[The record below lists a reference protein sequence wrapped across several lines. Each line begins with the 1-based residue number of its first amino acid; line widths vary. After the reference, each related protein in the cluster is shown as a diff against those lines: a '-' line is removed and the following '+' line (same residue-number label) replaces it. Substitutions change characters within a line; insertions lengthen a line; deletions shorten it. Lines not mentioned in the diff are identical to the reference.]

1 MCIRD
6 SRGTVQDKSITIIGN
21 KNLFMAYAHVA
32 HDCIV
37 GNDNVF
43 ANNSGI
49 AGHVTVGNN
58 VTIGA
63 LTTIHQFCKMGDYSF
78 AGMNASITMDVPS
91 FIKVASNPARV
102 VGLNSVGMERGGINK
117 ETITTLKKAYKTV
130 YRKGFNLKD
139 AIEKVESMDFNNIQE
154 VQNFIDS
161 IKSSERGILR

>member
-6 SRGTVQDKSITIIGN
+6 R
-21 KNLFMAYAHVA
+21 
-32 HDCIV
+32 
-37 GNDNVF
+37 
-43 ANNSGI
+43 
-49 AGHVTVGNN
+49 
-58 VTIGA
+58 
-63 LTTIHQFCKMGDYSF
+63 
-78 AGMNASITMDVPS
+78 
-91 FIKVASNPARV
+91 RV

>member
-1 MCIRD
+1 
-6 SRGTVQDKSITIIGN
+6 
-21 KNLFMAYAHVA
+21 MAYAHVA
-32 HDCIV
+32 HDCVV

-43 ANNSGI
+43 ANNAGI
-49 AGHVTVGNN
+49 AGHVIVGNN

-91 FIKVASNPARV
+91 YIKVASNPARV
-102 VGLNSVGMERGGINK
+102 IGLNSVGMERGGIDK
-117 ETITTLKKAYKTV
+117 ETIAILKKAYKTV

-139 AIEKVESMDFNNIQE
+139 AIKKVESMESNNVQE
-154 VQNFIDS
+154 IQNFVDS